1 MAQDSKILFMGTPEF
16 AVASLD
22 AIRNGGFNIS
32 GVVTSPDKP
41 AGRGQKIRTSPVK
54 EFALKHGLRVLQ
66 PEKMKNPQ
74 FLEELRDMSPDLIIV
89 VAFRM
94 LPEEVWGLPPLGT
107 INLHASLLPQY
118 RGAAPINRAIMNGEN
133 ETGVS
138 TFFIEKDIDTGKIIM
153 QRSTS
158 ISEDEN
164 AGNLHDRL
172 KDIGA
177 ELMVETIQ
185 MVVSGNSTQIDQSV
199 LAKNTDIL
207 KTAPKIYPEDCNIDW
222 NQPVSVVYNHIRGLS
237 PNPAA
242 RTNISIGGL
251 SKTLKIFEEAKEE
264 LNPQDKPGSVITG
277 SQQHLMIACRDGY
290 IRPISL
296 QLEGKKRM
304 KVEDFING
312 IRDHSKIRVS

>member
-41 AGRGQKIRTSPVK
+41 AGRGQKIRTPPVK

-153 QRSTS
+153 QRSTA
-158 ISEDEN
+158 ISADEN

-177 ELMVETIQ
+177 ELMVETIHL
-185 MVVSGNSTQIDQSV
+185 VLSGNSTHIDQSV
-199 LAKNTDIL
+199 LAKNAGTL

-222 NQPVSVVYNHIRGLS
+222 NQPVSAVYNHIRGLS
-237 PNPAA
+237 PYPAA
-242 RTNISIGGL
+242 WTKISVGGL
-251 SKTLKIFEEAKEE
+251 SKTLKIF
-264 LNPQDKPGSVITG
+264 
-277 SQQHLMIACRDGY
+277 
-290 IRPISL
+290 
-296 QLEGKKRM
+296 
-304 KVEDFING
+304 
-312 IRDHSKIRVS
+312 

>member
-41 AGRGQKIRTSPVK
+41 AGRGQKIHTSPVK
-54 EFALKHGLRVLQ
+54 EFALKHGLPLLQ

-74 FLEELRDMSPDLIIV
+74 FLDELRDMSPDLIIV

-118 RGAAPINRAIMNGEN
+118 RGAAPINRAIMNGEK

-237 PNPAA
+237 PYPAA

-251 SKTLKIFEEAKEE
+251 SKTLKIFEAAKEE
-264 LNPQDKPGSVITG
+264 LKPKGKPGSVITG
-277 SQQHLMIACRDGY
+277 NQQALKIACRDGY
-290 IRPISL
+290 IRLISL

-304 KVEDFING
+304 KVEDFIIG
-312 IRDHSKIRVS
+312 IRDLSGIRVS

>member
-1 MAQDSKILFMGTPEF
+1 MAQYPKILFMGTPEF

-22 AIRNGGFNIS
+22 AIKNGDFNIT
-32 GVVTSPDKP
+32 GIVTSPDKP

-54 EFALKHGLRVLQ
+54 EYALKHGLRVLQ

-74 FLEELRDMSPDLIIV
+74 FLEELKDMSPDLIIV

-94 LPEEVWGLPPLGT
+94 LPEEVWRLPPLGT
-107 INLHASLLPQY
+107 INLHASLLPHY
-118 RGAAPINRAIMNGEN
+118 RGAAPIHRAIMNGEN

-164 AGNLHDRL
+164 AGSLHDRL

-185 MVVSGNSTQIDQSV
+185 RVVSGNSIQIDQSV
-199 LAKNTDIL
+199 LAKNTGTL

-222 NQPVSVVYNHIRGLS
+222 NQSVSTVYNYIRGLS
-237 PNPAA
+237 PHPAA
-242 RTNISIGGL
+242 RTNISIGEL
-251 SKTLKIFEEAKEE
+251 SKTLKIFEAAKEE
-264 LNPQDKPGSVITG
+264 LAPEGHLGSVITG
-277 SQQHLMIACRDGY
+277 NQQHLMIACRDGY
-290 IRPISL
+290 IRLISL

-312 IRDHSKIRVS
+312 IRDLSEIRVT